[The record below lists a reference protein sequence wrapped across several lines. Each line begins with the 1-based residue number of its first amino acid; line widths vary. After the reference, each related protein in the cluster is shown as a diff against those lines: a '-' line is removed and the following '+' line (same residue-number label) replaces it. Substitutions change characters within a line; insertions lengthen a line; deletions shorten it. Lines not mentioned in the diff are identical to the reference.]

1 MYFKGYHLEGE
12 TLTLIVLIMGLIVYF
27 IGSTKKNLTIKG
39 MGIGFILALC
49 FLKIPNFIEGFIQ
62 GVTKGFMG

>member
-1 MYFKGYHLEGE
+1 M
-12 TLTLIVLIMGLIVYF
+12 TLIVLTMGLIVYF
-27 IGSTKKNLTIKG
+27 IGNSKKNPTIKG